1 MGPEVVWYDSTMY
14 KTHLGRFFVVK
25 HFQLA
30 IFHNVN
36 TNNELFV
43 RILQLQIVRLSKS
56 QSSLKVLSGK
66 KHSHLPISCSNT
78 HSSSLLIKRK

>member
-1 MGPEVVWYDSTMY
+1 MSSPEVVWYDSMY

-36 TNNELFV
+36 TNKELFV
-43 RILQLQIVRLSKS
+43 QILQLQIVRLSKS

-66 KHSHLPISCSNT
+66 KHSHLFLAQT
-78 HSSSLLIKRK
+78 HTVVAC